1 MERKGLTDAERVD
14 WLRLSR
20 TQNVGPVAF
29 RDLLRRYGSAR
40 RALDALPDLLRG
52 KRLKTPSAA
61 SIETELAAASEM
73 GIRYLAACEPDY
85 PEALFHTDPPPPVI
99 GVRGDVAML
108 HRPCVAMVG
117 SRNASALGRRF
128 AAQLAGELGQRG
140 YVVVSGL
147 ALGIDASAHAAAL
160 PTGTVAVLGGGPDHV
175 YPRRNAD
182 LYADIAERGA
192 IVSESPLG
200 YTAQARDFPRRNRI
214 ISGLSAGVVVVEAA
228 ERSGTLITA
237 RYAAEQGREVM
248 ACPGSPLDP
257 RAKGC
262 NRLLRQGATLVESA
276 DDVVEALEARPR
288 VLLEDGAGYTSPP
301 FDMDMADDQVAS
313 AKSSLLALASPVPTP
328 RDLLIRE
335 AALPAG
341 LANAALLELEL
352 EGAVV
357 VEPDGRISALAS

>member
-1 MERKGLTDAERVD
+1 MERKGLSDAERLD

-29 RDLLRRYGSAR
+29 RDLLRRYGSAGK
-40 RALDALPDLLRG
+40 ALEALPDLLRG
-52 KRLKTPSAA
+52 KRLKTPSVASLKAEVERAA
-61 SIETELAAASEM
+61 EL
-73 GIRYLAACEPDY
+73 GIRYVAACEPDY
-85 PEALFHTDPPPPVI
+85 PEPLSHIDPPPPVI
-99 GVRGDVAML
+99 SVRGNISLL
-108 HRPCVAMVG
+108 HKPCVAMVG

-128 AAQLAGELGQRG
+128 AAQLAGNLGRRG

-160 PTGTVAVLGGGPDHV
+160 GTGTVAVLGGGPDHV
-175 YPRRNAD
+175 YPRQNAD

-262 NRLLRQGATLVESA
+262 NRLLRQGATLVETA

-288 VLLEDGAGYTSPP
+288 VLLEGGQGYVSQP
-301 FDMDMADDQVAS
+301 FDPTGAEDEVAS
-313 AKSSLLALASPVPTP
+313 AKNRLLSLASPVPTP

-335 AALPAG
+335 AGLAAG

-357 VEPDGRISALAS
+357 VEPDGRISALAP